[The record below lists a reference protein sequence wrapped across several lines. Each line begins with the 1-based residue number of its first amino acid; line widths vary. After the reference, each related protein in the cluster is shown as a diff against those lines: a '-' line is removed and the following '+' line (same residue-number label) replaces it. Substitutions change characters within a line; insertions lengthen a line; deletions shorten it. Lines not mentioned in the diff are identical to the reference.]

1 MQMVSEAV
9 LLEGSWYALEQ
20 AGRLLHAAVGV
31 YDGGDPG
38 TALALAMFGRE
49 ELGRSRILRTL
60 ADDVAAGAFFGT
72 AEVNRRCKDHVDKQ
86 RAGALGTTL
95 RVVPS
100 TQLAAALQA
109 RAISAPGSA
118 DSIAARDVIKAASDA
133 KIRRDPQ
140 DRHDTRE
147 NAVYVDL
154 DSNGTSWSRPCTIAA
169 AVAREH
175 IEDAVGDYAY
185 ECDALRDDVIDADF
199 PNMARARV
207 GMQHTPVL
215 LAAVWPSIEQTG

>member
-31 YDGGDPG
+31 YDRGDPG

-60 ADDVAAGAFFGT
+60 ADKVAAGAFFS
-72 AEVNRRCKDHVDKQ
+72 AAKVKKRCEDHVNKQ

-100 TQLAAALQA
+100 SQLAAALQA
-109 RAISAPGSA
+109 RASSVPGSA
-118 DSIAARDVIKAASDA
+118 DWVAARDVIRAASDA
-133 KIRRDPQ
+133 KTKRDPQ
-140 DRHDTRE
+140 DRHGTRE

-185 ECDALRDDVIDADF
+185 ECDALRDDVIAADC
-199 PNMARARV
+199 PNMAKARA
-207 GMQHTPVL
+207 GMQPVPVL